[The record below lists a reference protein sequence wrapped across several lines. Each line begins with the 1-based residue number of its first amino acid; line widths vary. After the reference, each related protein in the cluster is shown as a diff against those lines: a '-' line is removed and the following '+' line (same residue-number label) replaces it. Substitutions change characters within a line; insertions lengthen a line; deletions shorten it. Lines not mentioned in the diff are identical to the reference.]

1 VNARPPGRDCSA
13 RERFRLW
20 LAHLRKRERLRM
32 YQLRIV
38 GAPRCCGGHGSRCWK
53 GPPHSSTTHP
63 PAGHRNP
70 APRRP
75 LHGDG
80 PVPRGRALERSSC
93 THGCLDMRGTRHGT
107 EGLRRAVCPGR
118 LPKAAVALALERA
131 TSFVGAGFGMAA
143 HAGDCDG
150 MQGPV
155 QRTSGQRSRHR
166 LNRGEQAVR
175 SELRGLSVRVDVLSY
190 CVELR

>member
-1 VNARPPGRDCSA
+1 MEMASFRAGERWSDHPAPTAAWTCAVHDTERRAFAGLSA
-13 RERFRLW
+13 RE
-20 LAHLRKRERLRM
+20 
-32 YQLRIV
+32 
-38 GAPRCCGGHGSRCWK
+38 GS
-53 GPPHSSTTHP
+53 
-63 PAGHRNP
+63 
-70 APRRP
+70 
-75 LHGDG
+75 
-80 PVPRGRALERSSC
+80 
-93 THGCLDMRGTRHGT
+93 
-107 EGLRRAVCPGR
+107 
-118 LPKAAVALALERA
+118 PKAAVALALERA
-131 TSFVGAGFGMAA
+131 TSFVGTGFGMAA